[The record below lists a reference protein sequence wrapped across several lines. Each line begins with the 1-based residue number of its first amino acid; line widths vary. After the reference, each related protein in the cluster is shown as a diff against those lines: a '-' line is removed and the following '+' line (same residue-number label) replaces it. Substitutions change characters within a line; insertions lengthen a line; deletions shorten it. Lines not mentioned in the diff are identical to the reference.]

1 MMQLQRAAMPKLKWK
16 REKDDA
22 LGRSDANRKLTAPWA
37 CWATPKKANKA
48 VPMLAA
54 PMVHVFLEKE
64 EDSLWEAMLEKIGQA
79 ITMAPM
85 DLVATSS
92 LDTPFARLAAWVMM
106 GGESASS

>member
-1 MMQLQRAAMPKLKWK
+1 
-16 REKDDA
+16 
-22 LGRSDANRKLTAPWA
+22 
-37 CWATPKKANKA
+37 
-48 VPMLAA
+48 MLAA

-85 DLVATSS
+85 DLVASPS

-106 GGESASS
+106 GAKVRRAKRCHQNASFKRRCLQVDLATRRHRRAEKIQRANDARK